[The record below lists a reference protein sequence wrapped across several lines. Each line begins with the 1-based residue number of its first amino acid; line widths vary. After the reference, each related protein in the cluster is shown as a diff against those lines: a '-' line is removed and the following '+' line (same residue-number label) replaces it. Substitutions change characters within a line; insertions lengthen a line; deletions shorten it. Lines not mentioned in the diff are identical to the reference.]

1 MALGLFDPVCG
12 TLKFECREN
21 AIPIEAYNI
30 LLELRVIST
39 ILLAE
44 NQGQVLVESIEQ
56 LRIDQITAYS
66 TGIV

>member
-12 TLKFECREN
+12 TIKFECREN
-21 AIPIEAYNI
+21 ALSVEGFNM

-44 NQGQVLVESIEQ
+44 NQGQVLAESLEQ